1 MQVGDPKELLRC
13 MRKLLI
19 GMEAKEG
26 QGRGCPLPLND
37 VIPLFTSNPA
47 QRLKLSNKGIVGAP
61 VLDLQET
68 DICSS

>member
-1 MQVGDPKELLRC
+1 

-26 QGRGCPLPLND
+26 QGRDRPLPLKD

-47 QRLKLSNKGIVGAP
+47 QRLKLSNKGTVGAP
-61 VLDLQET
+61 VLDL
-68 DICSS
+68 